1 MIEQPI
7 VTVFGGA
14 APAEREP
21 AYHEAEQLGSALAK
35 AGFSVATGGYIGTME
50 AVSKGA
56 AEAGGHVYGVTC
68 EQIEA
73 WRGTKPN
80 PWVQEEIR
88 CRTLRE
94 RLLQLVAIG
103 DAWIALPGG
112 IGTLSEISLCW
123 SLLQTEEIAPRP
135 LILIGDMWKSAF
147 DCFRVSAARYVKP
160 QDHAILKFAPNANGA
175 VFELLENHF
184 FKNRS
189 L

>member
-1 MIEQPI
+1 MNEKPI

-14 APAEREP
+14 APAEGEP
-21 AYHEAEQLGSALAK
+21 AYCAAEKLGAALAK
-35 AGFSVATGGYIGTME
+35 AGFSIATGGYIGTME

-56 AEAGGHVYGVTC
+56 TEAGGHVYGVTC

-73 WRGTKPN
+73 WRGIKPN
-80 PWVQEEIR
+80 AWVQEEIR

-94 RLLQLVAIG
+94 RLARLVEIG

-135 LILIGDMWKSAF
+135 LILIGDMWKSTF
-147 DCFRVSAARYVKP
+147 DHFRISAARYVKP
-160 QDHAILKFAPNANGA
+160 RDHAFLIFAPDANGV

-184 FKNRS
+184 KKA